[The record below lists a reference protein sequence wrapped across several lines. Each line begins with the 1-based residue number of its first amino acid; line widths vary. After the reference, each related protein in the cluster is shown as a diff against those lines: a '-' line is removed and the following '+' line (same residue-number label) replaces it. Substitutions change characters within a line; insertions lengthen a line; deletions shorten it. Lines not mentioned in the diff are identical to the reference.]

1 MQMELLLDKFQ
12 TCRFRSHFVFLLS
25 KFVFLPFLVV
35 AAKISNHSR
44 APSLNNIHCNNNKNS
59 NTIKLS

>member
-1 MQMELLLDKFQ
+1 MQMELLQDKFQ
-12 TCRFRSHFVFLLS
+12 TCRFRSHFFCFPNLFFS
-25 KFVFLPFLVV
+25 HLVV

-44 APSLNNIHCNNNKNS
+44 AASLNNINYNNNKND